1 MTPDEQHCLERLGW
15 HTDRLS
21 KLLQF
26 LGGATFVSGR
36 DDDVAREFYRSI
48 RSALRDEY
56 AAGESKGSALSQ
68 PERVHMQPA
77 LSEAITAL
85 VASSNGPIGRDLFE
99 GVLNAHN
106 TLYEAQLE
114 LKRLLDHVGSQ
125 GDDVD

>member
-1 MTPDEQHCLERLGW
+1 MTPDEQHCLERLEW
-15 HTDRLS
+15 HADRLS

-48 RSALRDEY
+48 RSSLKDEY
-56 AAGESKGSALSQ
+56 DVGESKGSTLS
-68 PERVHMQPA
+68 QPA

-106 TLYEAQLE
+106 TLHEARLE
-114 LKRLLDHVGSQ
+114 LKRRSHEKEGP
-125 GDDVD
+125 